1 MAPDPGLLR
10 VAREG
15 AKSQTQLRWVSRVRV
30 GPELESVEFPAGWG
44 RGGGGGGGG
53 GGGAAWPVP
62 GVVSIPRAEGA
73 GAWGDSRLA

>member
-44 RGGGGGGGG
+44 RGVGGGGGLPGQYPGLSASRVPKGRGPGG
-53 GGGAAWPVP
+53 TRGSLSTDA
-62 GVVSIPRAEGA
+62 
-73 GAWGDSRLA
+73 